1 MGFNREVAEDSAL
14 YWSREPGDLA
24 ALIDRADRMTPEEIA
39 ALGRKAKARV
49 ASEYTW
55 EKICAQYQALFLH
68 SR

>member
-1 MGFNREVAEDSAL
+1 MMTKEKIERINI
-14 YWSREPGDLA
+14 LA
-24 ALIDRADRMTPEEIA
+24 RKAKTPEGLTPEEIA